1 LAGKR
6 GTPRDGWRSTRRHR
20 RRLPTVGVSGRMHAN
35 LVALIQRVWGP
46 GMVEGGPVAVC
57 TSRPPEGHQIVETY
71 AVIPS
76 SARPKLL
83 LPLGSRAAT
92 VGSLLKYNAMKSP
105 TTRAR
110 QLALAAAFELLL
122 GPRIFPDRVF
132 VSIDARVPADEHRR
146 WLILPYLSRQLGGS
160 DLHAAVTVR
169 RDNPNVKP
177 TLQLFSRSGA
187 PVGYAKL
194 GWSEA
199 TRQLVWGEAD
209 ALSAVRGR
217 LRVVDAPPLLASGEW
232 RDTAFALLGPL
243 PEGLRRWTTDPVRA
257 PEATLDVAHS
267 TGVHEAPLAASAY
280 ARRLRTQLSGMHADA
295 PLETKILREWL
306 ERLVGESEVLTFGR
320 WHGDWVAW
328 NLGSAGDK
336 VAAWDWEHSADDVPI
351 GFDVLHW
358 HFQHTLPKS
367 GLEAAVAE
375 VDRVVPDLRR
385 VGVRREAGDLV
396 ASLYLLE
403 MFRRSV
409 RLSAGGGGWNPRL
422 HPAMLT
428 VAAGRNR

>member
-1 LAGKR
+1 MG
-6 GTPRDGWRSTRRHR
+6 
-20 RRLPTVGVSGRMHAN
+20 VGAAASASDNGVNGRMHAN
-35 LVALIQRVWGP
+35 LAALIQRVWGP
-46 GMVEGGPVAVC
+46 GMAEGEPVAVS
-57 TSRPPEGHQIVETY
+57 TSRPPEGHQIVEAY

-92 VGSLLKYNAMKSP
+92 VGSLRKYNAMKSP
-105 TTRAR
+105 STRAR
-110 QLALAAAFELLL
+110 QLALAGVFGTFA
-122 GPRIFPDRVF
+122 GPRIFRDRLF
-132 VSIDARVPADEHRR
+132 VSIDSRVPVGEHGR
-146 WLILPYLSRQLGGS
+146 WLILPHLSAQLGGS
-160 DLHAAVTVR
+160 HPYAAVTVR

-187 PVGYAKL
+187 PMAYAKL

-199 TRQLVWGEAD
+199 TRELVRGEAE

-232 RDTAFALLGPL
+232 RDITFALVGPL
-243 PEGLRRWTTDPVRA
+243 PEGLKRWTTDPVRA
-257 PEATLDVAHS
+257 PEVTLDVAHS
-267 TGVHEAPLAASAY
+267 TGAHEAPLATSAY
-280 ARRLRTQLSGMHADA
+280 ATRVRIQLNAMQAHG
-295 PLETKILREWL
+295 PLETRVLREWL
-306 ERLVGESEVLTFGR
+306 DRLIGQSEVLTFGR

-328 NLGSAGDK
+328 NLGSAGDRI
-336 VAAWDWEHSADDVPI
+336 AAWDWEHSADDVPV

-358 HFQHTLPKS
+358 HFQQTLPNS
-367 GLEAAVAE
+367 GLEAAVGE
-375 VDRVVPDLRR
+375 VDRVAPDLVK

-403 MFRRSV
+403 MFQRSL
-409 RLSAGGGGWNPRL
+409 RLSAGGGGWNPLL
-422 HPAMLT
+422 HPELLT